1 MDGSFIQ
8 HLMEFSYLRLALAAS
23 VLASIA
29 CGVAGGYVVAR
40 RRSYLVGAM
49 SHALL
54 GGVGLAR
61 YLQVVH
67 GWTWFTPML
76 GALLAAV
83 LAATVISILTTRGR
97 MREDAI
103 LSAVWTLGVAA
114 GVSFIAAT
122 PGYAEDLNSYLF
134 GNILLVSVSDL
145 WMMAVM
151 DAVILLTAWLLHTR
165 FVALCFHEEGLLLRG
180 VGVAWVSWVLHV
192 LIGMTVVVLTQVVG
206 VVLALALLV
215 LPSATGALFARRL
228 PAVMLAGVVL
238 SLLFCVGGLV
248 ISYGP
253 GWPTGATIVELAV
266 GGYVLL
272 YVAHGAF
279 ARLRRGNNRSLID
292 TRGSDE

>member
-1 MDGSFIQ
+1 MGGLFFQ
-8 HLMEFSYLRLALAAS
+8 HLAEFSYLRLALAAS

-29 CGVAGGYVVAR
+29 CGVTGGYVVAR

-67 GWTWFTPML
+67 GVAWFTPMV

-83 LAATVISILTTRGR
+83 LAATVISVMTVGGR
-97 MREDAI
+97 MREDTI

-145 WMMAVM
+145 WMMAVL
-151 DAVILLTAWLLHTR
+151 DVVILLTAWLLHAR

-192 LIGMTVVVLTQVVG
+192 LIGMTVVLLTQVVG
-206 VVLALALLV
+206 VVLVLALLV
-215 LPSATGALFARRL
+215 LPSAAGALFARRL
-228 PAVMLAGVVL
+228 PGVMIAGVVL
-238 SLLFCVGGLV
+238 SILFCVGGLV
-248 ISYGP
+248 VSYGP
-253 GWPTGATIVELAV
+253 GWPVGATIVELAV

-279 ARLRRGNNRSLID
+279 VRRRRGKGASGYPL
-292 TRGSDE
+292 